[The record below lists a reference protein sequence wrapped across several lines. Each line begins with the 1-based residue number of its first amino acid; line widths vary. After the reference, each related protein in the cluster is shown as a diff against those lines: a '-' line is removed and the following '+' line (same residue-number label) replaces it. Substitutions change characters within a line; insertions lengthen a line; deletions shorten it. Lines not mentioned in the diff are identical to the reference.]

1 MTAAPG
7 DNLGRGILVMTVA
20 VLFIAGQEAIAKFLS
35 QQGMPLSQVIW
46 ARYAAHMAVMLAI
59 MLPRHGLS
67 CFRSNRPGAQIG
79 RSMLLLADTVLYF
92 WGLTLLSLVE
102 VTAIVFIAPILVV
115 VLSWPLLGEKL
126 NRPKLFAAAAGFV
139 GVLIVVRPG
148 LDGLSW
154 PALLIV
160 GAAVCIALFNIATR
174 RMKDT
179 DPASVTMLYTAA
191 VGTVAASLWV
201 PFDWAP
207 PTGGQWMLMG
217 LIGICGGIGH
227 GLLVVAHQDAPASTV
242 APFMYVQIL
251 WAIGLGWLVF
261 GSWPDFP
268 TLIGAAV
275 IVAGGIYLLS
285 RERRRPPR

>member
-1 MTAAPG
+1 MM
-7 DNLGRGILVMTVA
+7 LA
-20 VLFIAGQEAIAKFLS
+20 VLFIAGQEAVAKYLTL
-35 QQGMPLSQVIW
+35 QGMPLSQVIW
-46 ARYAAHMAVMLAI
+46 ARYAAHMLLMLAI
-59 MLPRHGLS
+59 MVPRSGFA
-67 CFRSNRPGAQIG
+67 CFASKRPMAQIG
-79 RSMLLLADTVLYF
+79 RSVLLLTDTVLYF
-92 WGLTLLSLVE
+92 WGLTFLSLVE
-102 VTAIVFIAPILVV
+102 VTAIVFVAPILVV
-115 VLSWPLLGEKL
+115 VLAWPLLGEALTGRKVL
-126 NRPKLFAAAAGFV
+126 AVLTGFL

-191 VGTVAASLWV
+191 VGTVVASIWV
-201 PFDWAP
+201 PFDWIP
-207 PTGGQWMLMG
+207 PSGEQWLLMG
-217 LIGICGGIGH
+217 LIGVLGGVGH

-268 TLIGAAV
+268 TLVGAAV
-275 IVAGGIYLLS
+275 IIGGGLYLLL
-285 RERRRPPR
+285 RERRST

>member
-1 MTAAPG
+1 MTPARA
-7 DNLGRGILVMTVA
+7 DNPLRGILMIMAA
-20 VLFIAGQEAIAKFLS
+20 VLFIAGQEAVAKLLTS
-35 QQGMPLSQVIW
+35 QGMPLSQVIW
-46 ARYAAHMAVMLAI
+46 ARYASHMLVMLAV

-126 NRPKLFAAAAGFV
+126 DRAKLLAVAVGFI

-148 LDGLSW
+148 LGGLSW

-201 PFDWAP
+201 PFDWMP
-207 PTGGQWMLMG
+207 PTADQWLLMG
-217 LIGICGGIGH
+217 LIGVLGGIGH

-251 WAIGLGWLVF
+251 WAVGLGWLVF
-261 GSWPDFP
+261 GTWPDFP
-268 TLIGAAV
+268 TLLGAAV
-275 IVAGGIYLLS
+275 IVAGGIYLLT
-285 RERRRPPR
+285 RERRKAAR